1 MARPT
6 LIKVCGLT
14 NLPDA
19 RMAYEAGADWLG
31 VILKHDGPRRTSVEV
46 AREIAMALDG
56 ATVVAVMVAPTPDE
70 AFDLASRAGA
80 HRVQLHRVDPLAW
93 PAEFPLP
100 VAFSVPVAEDGSL
113 TLALPDP
120 QHLVLLDTAQPSMA
134 GGTGRTFPWRTAAV
148 VAATRDVLLAG
159 GLAAD
164 NVATALDVARPMGV
178 DASSR
183 LESAI
188 GIKDE
193 ARVRAFITAV
203 RAWDSSATL
212 EGLS

>member
-1 MARPT
+1 
-6 LIKVCGLT
+6 
-14 NLPDA
+14 
-19 RMAYEAGADWLG
+19 
-31 VILKHDGPRRTSVEV
+31 
-46 AREIAMALDG
+46 
-56 ATVVAVMVAPTPDE
+56 MVAPTPDE

-100 VAFSVPVAEDGSL
+100 VAFSVPVAVDGSL

-193 ARVRAFITAV
+193 ARVRAFITTV
-203 RAWDSSATL
+203 RAWDSSAAL
-212 EGLS
+212 EGPS